1 MRLSPCSTSLPALL
15 AALVVAD
22 PSASLSGA
30 AGEEGGP
37 GLALRAAKVLTA
49 ELDGK
54 GYVDD
59 GLVLVRDGRIEAV
72 GDAEQL
78 EIPADYV
85 VRDFGDRW
93 LMPGMIDLHSHVG
106 DGYAFGDLNGR
117 IYQTNPGLRISSA
130 VVPDNR
136 ALQMGV
142 AGGVTTVLFIPGSGS
157 NSGGQGVL
165 LKTGFDRFEDMRVR
179 DPGSLKIAQG
189 DNPTRWG
196 YGMGRA
202 LMNFHLRDM
211 LRRGQA
217 YAQAWAAHEQDG
229 EARPEHQPQH
239 DVFRALF
246 AGETQVSAHTQ
257 IYQLVLKTILMF
269 KGEFGLDVY
278 IDHGTFDGF
287 KAAEIAEEMGVMAMI
302 GPRSVSR
309 PGSTRVHNDYD
320 GAIQG
325 VAQGYQSRGHT
336 RIGFNTDSPIVP
348 QEELFLQSAMG
359 VRYGFD
365 NTTLDAVR
373 GLTIMPALAA
383 GIADRVGSLEPGKHA
398 DILIVTGDPSDPRT
412 SVERVY
418 LEGREVYDLDEGR
431 RF

>member
-1 MRLSPCSTSLPALL
+1 MSASPCSLVLSAVLPALL
-15 AALVVAD
+15 SALPAAEPAV
-22 PSASLSGA
+22 A
-30 AGEEGGP
+30 AGAPGGP

-49 ELDGK
+49 ELEGPGFVNDG
-54 GYVDD
+54 V
-59 GLVLVRDGRIEAV
+59 VLVRDGAIEAV
-72 GDAEQL
+72 GPGDGL
-78 EIPADYV
+78 EIPDGYV
-85 VRDFGDRW
+85 VEDLGDRW
-93 LMPGMIDLHSHVG
+93 LMPGMVDLHSHVG

-117 IYQTNPGLRISSA
+117 VYQTNPGLRISSA
-130 VVPDNR
+130 VIPGNR
-136 ALQMGV
+136 ALEVGV

-165 LKTGFDRFEDMRVR
+165 LKTAAERYEDMRVR

-196 YGMGRA
+196 YTMGRA

-211 LRRGQA
+211 LRRGRA
-217 YAQAWAAHEQDG
+217 YARAWAASERGDRP
-229 EARPEHQPQH
+229 RPERQLQH
-239 DVFRALF
+239 EVFRHLF

-257 IYQLVLKTILMF
+257 IYQLVLMTVLMF

-287 KAAEIAEEMGVMAMI
+287 QAAEVAEEMGVMAMI
-302 GPRSVSR
+302 GPRSISR
-309 PGSTRVHNDYD
+309 PGSNRVRNDHE

-325 VAQGYQSRGHT
+325 VAQGYQSRGHS

-365 NTTLDAVR
+365 NRAMDAVR
-373 GLTIMPALAA
+373 GLTIVPALAA
-383 GIADRVGSLEPGKHA
+383 GIADRVGSLEPGKDA
-398 DILIVTGDPSDPRT
+398 DLLVVTGDPSDPRT

-418 LEGREVYDLDEGR
+418 LEGRNVYDAQGGR